1 MEEQRV
7 EVKEGELLTLDWA
20 DLGKEAGD
28 VVFVTCSGESSGS
41 SASNQT
47 GDSSWVS
54 VSTVIQYDILTFSE
68 PRSLFR
74 SPKTWLFRE
83 LKLKK
88 KKKITKNQRKLK
100 MIMTTVM
107 MKERMI
113 KITFEI

>member
-54 VSTVIQYDILTFSE
+54 VSTVIQYDILTFLE
-68 PRSLFR
+68 PRFLFR
-74 SPKTWLFRE
+74 SPKTWLCRE
-83 LKLKK
+83 LKLK

-100 MIMTTVM
+100 MLMTTVM
-107 MKERMI
+107 MKKRMI